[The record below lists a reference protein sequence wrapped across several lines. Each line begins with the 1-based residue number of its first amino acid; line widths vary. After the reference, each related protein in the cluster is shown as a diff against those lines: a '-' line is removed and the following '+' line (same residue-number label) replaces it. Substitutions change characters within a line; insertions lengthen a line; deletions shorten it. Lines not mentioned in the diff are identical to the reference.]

1 MYSSLFL
8 SQSCFMFLKLWF
20 PFLSLNFPYMFL
32 SPFSLFIATHSSPL
46 CFFYY
51 SYLLSFSHSHSLKI
65 IKTFN
70 FHRILTL
77 KLETLNNYLFK
88 KLNEKKKPSGYFN
101 FIDIKT
107 LFYYIIFLNI
117 AWNFIRY
124 RFVTVWRLEDCLWK
138 SCSLIFFKT
147 HDKAINLLHDWIGV
161 ENNWISDS
169 FVN

>member
-88 KLNEKKKPSGYFN
+88 KLNEKKPSGYFN

-107 LFYYIIFLNI
+107 LFYYIICDVIKQNQSEVGNIDFKIEPNI
-117 AWNFIRY
+117 AENIFCFLLFLASFNCSYLWNQLTNFNEVFCKR
-124 RFVTVWRLEDCLWK
+124 
-138 SCSLIFFKT
+138 
-147 HDKAINLLHDWIGV
+147 
-161 ENNWISDS
+161 
-169 FVN
+169 